1 MAVLCL
7 FGQAAGRGAET
18 VKPFDLNRFLGE
30 HALTPAMLARH
41 LRVSELY
48 LMTVMTG
55 QEALSERDRAACLAL
70 ATRIARARR
79 ALRAVQIELPFAEP
93 PETFTREFAR
103 LHARDRAA
111 TQARPTSRKTRPRQI
126 APPA

>member
-1 MAVLCL
+1 MEPL
-7 FGQAAGRGAET
+7 
-18 VKPFDLNRFLGE
+18 DLNRFLSE
-30 HALTPAMLARH
+30 QALTPAMLARH

-48 LMTVMTG
+48 LLAVLAG

-70 ATRIARARR
+70 ATRLARARQ

-93 PETFTREFAR
+93 CETFTREFAR
-103 LHARDRAA
+103 RQARDRAA
-111 TQARPTSRKTRPRQI
+111 TQARPAPRRARPRPS